1 MSCNFYIL
9 CKYWRKHLRTAF
21 ALLFSGLLLT
31 VIITTVFLFIRE
43 GVNQEVESWYD
54 SSGKYNLL
62 LIVPDDLKSE
72 LIPADADCIH
82 ETVTVP
88 GKVDFYGKE
97 YTYGY
102 TSEMGYNLLHIPM
115 VSGSLPVLENEVA
128 VAQSLLESVGYL
140 GRSGDSI
147 TINNK
152 QYVLKGIIDKNYY
165 LRELCE
171 KTEYTAD
178 DEIPSEPL
186 PLIYIGKPSDAP
198 AASYTVDLYAGE
210 SVTTYD
216 EEDHHYIFGISDRE
230 FVTKLE
236 ESYPTESDD
245 TAFYHFSTNYH
256 EQDIV
261 SGQRLINANTFW
273 LIIMS
278 SICALIA
285 VLSFICML
293 NIVFKER
300 ENTDRLLHNIGFSKS
315 KSVIMYATEAV
326 MLFIVQTILGIA
338 LGILFYIL
346 IFSVRVEFMGMK
358 PYGGFTTDPIV
369 LGATAE
375 PIVIAVI
382 FSAITIALGYLVFMP
397 VVLSSKKQKKR
408 LFPCSGSAGSMIS
421 RALSSKGITLIQTVA
436 LSLIVFGTTLGY
448 MRYTRDGKEYHNYLN
463 FDFPPV
469 YYAGWL
475 DMDEYGIADYLH
487 CDPISVMSLGAE
499 ENRSL
504 KIANLNYT
512 AGLSDKDTESFPD
525 ALSFGYIGNTFAV
538 CDSETFA
545 YNDNRKT
552 KIQIDDS
559 MKESIAAASDEQY
572 KSFFG
577 SDGIGDKYCYNI
589 PIRLADE
596 KTLKALSSCISGGM
610 PDISA
615 LNSGEQII
623 LVRDYDRNVY
633 KEGDNI
639 EIMAL
644 GANDTGYGIGN
655 VTEHTFK
662 IGATLTL
669 DGLTDKTLDYLLDFG
684 FKEQENSGYFL
695 LTTAAGAASSGFPG
709 AVYSSIY
716 SPTDI
721 DGGLVPTTAG
731 MTRDN
736 LSEMKMQE
744 FIDKFKRL
752 SGTAVTIVI
761 MSLLGFAAYFSCI
774 GLKIRMRSYEISV
787 LRALGTPLSRI
798 RRKLFISNLR
808 IPVISTVIA
817 GLAAYGVELFTGM
830 MYDKVVYLKES
841 AQDDIAADIMN
852 YCFLHDVPWTVP
864 LIKPLVVI
872 FIVISIITVIL
883 TLLSTKK
890 FTSEIS
896 VQLNEERKRQ

>member
-31 VIITTVFLFIRE
+31 AIITTVFLFIRE
-43 GVNQEVESWYD
+43 GINQEVESWYD
-54 SSGKYNLL
+54 SSGKYD
-62 LIVPDDLKSE
+62 LILSVSDDLKSE

-88 GKVDFYGKE
+88 GKVDFYGNE
-97 YTYGY
+97 CVYGY
-102 TSEMGYNLLHIPM
+102 TTEMGYNLLHIPM
-115 VSGSLPVLENEVA
+115 VSGSLPVSENEAA

-140 GRSGDSI
+140 GKSGDSI
-147 TINNK
+147 TINGK
-152 QYVLKGIIDKNYY
+152 QYILKGIIGEDYY
-165 LRELCE
+165 RRALCE
-171 KTEYTAD
+171 NVEYLEGHGVA
-178 DEIPSEPL
+178 PEPL
-186 PLIYIGKPSDAP
+186 PLIYVGKPSDAP

-210 SVTTYD
+210 GVTVCD

-236 ESYPTESDD
+236 ESYPPGSDND
-245 TAFYHFSTNYH
+245 ASLHYFSNYH
-256 EQDIV
+256 GEDIA
-261 SGQRLINANTFW
+261 SKQHITNANTFW

-375 PIVIAVI
+375 PVVIAVI

-408 LFPCSGSAGSMIS
+408 LLPCSGSAGSMIS

-448 MRYTRDGKEYHNYLN
+448 MRYTRDGKECHNYLY

-475 DMDEYGIADYLH
+475 DMEEYGIADYLN
-487 CDPISVMSLGAE
+487 CDPIGVISLGAE
-499 ENRSL
+499 ENHSL
-504 KIANLNYT
+504 KIADLNYSV
-512 AGLSDKDTESFPD
+512 GLSDKDTENFPD

-538 CDSETFA
+538 CGSETFA
-545 YNDNRKT
+545 YNDNRET

-559 MKESIAAASDEQY
+559 IKDSITAASDEQY
-572 KSFFG
+572 KSFLG

-633 KEGDNI
+633 KEGDSI

-644 GANDTGYGIGN
+644 SANDTGYGIGK

-684 FKEQENSGYFL
+684 FRDQSNSGYFL

-709 AVYSSIY
+709 AVYSSVY
-716 SPTDI
+716 SSTDI

-731 MTRDN
+731 MTRNN
-736 LSEMKMQE
+736 LSELKMQS

-752 SGTAVTIVI
+752 SGTAATIAI

-808 IPVISTVIA
+808 IPIISTVIA

-841 AQDDIAADIMN
+841 AQDDIASDIIN
-852 YCFLHDVPWTVP
+852 YCFLSDVPWTVP
-864 LIKPLVVI
+864 LIKPLVII
-872 FIVISIITVIL
+872 FIVLSIITVIL

-896 VQLNEERKRQ
+896 VQLNEERKRR

>member
-744 FIDKFKRL
+744 FIDKFERL

>member
-744 FIDKFKRL
+744 FIDKFERL

-761 MSLLGFAAYFSCI
+761 MLLLGFAAYFSCI

>member
-1 MSCNFYIL
+1 
-9 CKYWRKHLRTAF
+9 
-21 ALLFSGLLLT
+21 
-31 VIITTVFLFIRE
+31 
-43 GVNQEVESWYD
+43 
-54 SSGKYNLL
+54 
-62 LIVPDDLKSE
+62 
-72 LIPADADCIH
+72 
-82 ETVTVP
+82 
-88 GKVDFYGKE
+88 
-97 YTYGY
+97 
-102 TSEMGYNLLHIPM
+102 
-115 VSGSLPVLENEVA
+115 
-128 VAQSLLESVGYL
+128 
-140 GRSGDSI
+140 
-147 TINNK
+147 
-152 QYVLKGIIDKNYY
+152 
-165 LRELCE
+165 
-171 KTEYTAD
+171 
-178 DEIPSEPL
+178 
-186 PLIYIGKPSDAP
+186 
-198 AASYTVDLYAGE
+198 
-210 SVTTYD
+210 
-216 EEDHHYIFGISDRE
+216 
-230 FVTKLE
+230 
-236 ESYPTESDD
+236 
-245 TAFYHFSTNYH
+245 
-256 EQDIV
+256 
-261 SGQRLINANTFW
+261 
-273 LIIMS
+273 
-278 SICALIA
+278 
-285 VLSFICML
+285 
-293 NIVFKER
+293 
-300 ENTDRLLHNIGFSKS
+300 
-315 KSVIMYATEAV
+315 
-326 MLFIVQTILGIA
+326 
-338 LGILFYIL
+338 
-346 IFSVRVEFMGMK
+346 
-358 PYGGFTTDPIV
+358 
-369 LGATAE
+369 
-375 PIVIAVI
+375 
-382 FSAITIALGYLVFMP
+382 
-397 VVLSSKKQKKR
+397 
-408 LFPCSGSAGSMIS
+408 MIS

-448 MRYTRDGKEYHNYLN
+448 MRYTRDGKECHNYLY

-475 DMDEYGIADYLH
+475 DMEEYGIADYLN
-487 CDPISVMSLGAE
+487 CDPIGVISLGAE
-499 ENRSL
+499 ENHSL
-504 KIANLNYT
+504 KIADLNYSV
-512 AGLSDKDTESFPD
+512 GLSDKDTENFPD

-545 YNDNRKT
+545 YNDNRET

-559 MKESIAAASDEQY
+559 IKDSIAAASDEQY
-572 KSFFG
+572 KSFLG
-577 SDGIGDKYCYNI
+577 SDGIGNKYCYNI

-623 LVRDYDRNVY
+623 LVRDHDRNVY
-633 KEGDNI
+633 KEGDSI

-644 GANDTGYGIGN
+644 SANDTGYGIGK

-669 DGLTDKTLDYLLDFG
+669 DGLTDETLDYLLDFG
-684 FKEQENSGYFL
+684 FKDQSNSGYFL

-731 MTRDN
+731 MTRNN
-736 LSEMKMQE
+736 LSELKMQS

-752 SGTAVTIVI
+752 SGTAATIVI

-808 IPVISTVIA
+808 IPIISTVIA

-864 LIKPLVVI
+864 LIKPLVII
-872 FIVISIITVIL
+872 FIVLSIITVIL

-896 VQLNEERKRQ
+896 VQLNEERKRR

>member
-1 MSCNFYIL
+1 MSCYFYIL

-31 VIITTVFLFIRE
+31 AIITTVFLFIRE
-43 GVNQEVESWYD
+43 GINQEVESTYD
-54 SSGKYNLL
+54 YSGKYD
-62 LIVPDDLKSE
+62 LILSISDDLKSE

-88 GKVDFYGKE
+88 GKVDFYGNE
-97 YTYGY
+97 CAYGY
-102 TSEMGYNLLHIPM
+102 TTENGYNLLHIPM
-115 VSGSLPVLENEVA
+115 VSGSLPVSENEAA

-140 GRSGDSI
+140 GKSGDSI
-147 TINNK
+147 TINGK
-152 QYVLKGIIDKNYY
+152 QYILKGIIGEGYY
-165 LRELCE
+165 RRSLCE
-171 KTEYTAD
+171 NVEYY
-178 DEIPSEPL
+178 EGCGVPPEPL
-186 PLIYIGKPSDAP
+186 PLIYVGKPSDAP

-210 SVTTYD
+210 GVTTYD
-216 EEDHHYIFGISDRE
+216 EEDNYYVFGISDRE

-236 ESYPTESDD
+236 ESYPPGSDD
-245 TAFYHFSTNYH
+245 DVFLHYDSNSHGK
-256 EQDIV
+256 DIA
-261 SGQRLINANTFW
+261 SKQHLTNANTFW

-326 MLFIVQTILGIA
+326 MLFIVQTVLGIA

-346 IFSVRVEFMGMK
+346 IFSVRVEFTGMK
-358 PYGGFTTDPIV
+358 PYSGFTTNPIV

-408 LFPCSGSAGSMIS
+408 LLPCSGSAGSMIS
-421 RALSSKGITLIQTVA
+421 RALSSKGVTLIQTVA

-448 MRYTRDGKEYHNYLN
+448 MRYTRDGKECHNYLY

-475 DMDEYGIADYLH
+475 DMDEYGIADYLY
-487 CDPISVMSLGAE
+487 CDPIAVMSLGTE

-504 KIANLNYT
+504 KIADLNYT

-552 KIQIDDS
+552 RLQIDDS

-633 KEGDNI
+633 KEGDSI

-716 SPTDI
+716 SSTDI

-744 FIDKFKRL
+744 FIDKFERL

-872 FIVISIITVIL
+872 FIVLSIITVIL

>member
-1 MSCNFYIL
+1 MSCYFYIL

-31 VIITTVFLFIRE
+31 AIITTVFLFVRE
-43 GVNQEVESWYD
+43 GVNQEVESKYD
-54 SSGKYNLL
+54 YSGKYDVL
-62 LIVPDDLKSE
+62 LIVPDDLKNE
-72 LIPADADCIH
+72 LVPADADCIH
-82 ETVTVP
+82 EIVTVP

-97 YTYGY
+97 YAYGY
-102 TSEMGYNLLHIPM
+102 TTEMGYNLLHIPM
-115 VSGSLPVLENEVA
+115 VSGSLPVSENEAA

-140 GRSGDSI
+140 GKSGDSI
-147 TINNK
+147 TINGK
-152 QYVLKGIIDKNYY
+152 QYILKGIIGEDYY
-165 LRELCE
+165 RRDRCE
-171 KTEYTAD
+171 KIEYTED
-178 DEIPSEPL
+178 DEIPLKPL
-186 PLIYIGKPSDAP
+186 PLIYVGKPSDTP
-198 AASYTVDLYAGE
+198 AASYIIDLYEGE
-210 SVTTYD
+210 GIVTRNDYGFHGIFDTPAD
-216 EEDHHYIFGISDRE
+216 EFLAKMRE
-230 FVTKLE
+230 R
-236 ESYPTESDD
+236 YPPESDD
-245 TAFYHFSTNYH
+245 TDFYHFATNSH
-256 EQDIV
+256 EENFV
-261 SGQRLINANTFW
+261 HGQRFINANTFW

-326 MLFIVQTILGIA
+326 MLFIVQTVLGIA

-346 IFSVRVEFMGMK
+346 IFSVRVKFMGMK
-358 PYGGFTTDPIV
+358 PYSGFSTDPIV
-369 LGATAE
+369 LGATAD

-408 LFPCSGSAGSMIS
+408 LLPCLGSAGSMIS

-448 MRYTRDGKEYHNYLN
+448 MRYTRDGKECHNYLL

-475 DMDEYGIADYLH
+475 DMEEYGIADYLN
-487 CDPISVMSLGAE
+487 CDPIGVISLGAE
-499 ENRSL
+499 ENHSL
-504 KIANLNYT
+504 KIADFNYSV
-512 AGLSDKDTESFPD
+512 GLSDKDTENFPD

-545 YNDNRKT
+545 YNDNRET

-559 MKESIAAASDEQY
+559 MKDSIAAASDEQY
-572 KSFFG
+572 KSFLG

-623 LVRDYDRNVY
+623 LVRNYDRNVY

-644 GANDTGYGIGN
+644 TANDTGYGIGK

-684 FKEQENSGYFL
+684 FKDQSNSGYFL

-716 SPTDI
+716 SSTDI

-736 LSEMKMQE
+736 LSELKMQS

-752 SGTAVTIVI
+752 SGTAATIVI

-808 IPVISTVIA
+808 IPIISTVIA

-864 LIKPLVVI
+864 LIKPLVII
-872 FIVISIITVIL
+872 FIVLSIITVIL

-896 VQLNEERKRQ
+896 VQLNEERKRR